1 MSGGILIVRQPVAQL
16 VVRPQAPS
24 AAPAVLVARQE
35 AARLVAVAAQGP
47 AGKDAPVFRGFGT
60 VDYSDLDAVT
70 LSPSNDVL
78 SGTPIPLAAG
88 QWTRVTRNLVPS
100 DSNRNPLADPF
111 TGFSFWDGALL
122 RARAVGDIYLYK
134 LTYRI
139 MPTLRGSSLRFAFR
153 PGGNPNFDFGPQP
166 IVLSTDAG
174 SEEIGSETF
183 VTQVRSRFA
192 NMGAEI
198 YVWSS
203 SGGALLEFSP
213 EITPL
218 GHA

>member
-1 MSGGILIVRQPVAQL
+1 MVRQQIAGIPG
-16 VVRPQAPS
+16 PM
-24 AAPAVLVARQE
+24 
-35 AARLVAVAAQGP
+35 GP
-47 AGKDAPVFRGFGT
+47 ASSFRGFGT

-78 SGTPIPLAAG
+78 SGIPLPMVAG
-88 QWTRVTRNLVPS
+88 QWTRVTRDLQPS

-111 TGFSFWDGALL
+111 AGFSFWDGALL
-122 RARAVGDIYLYK
+122 RAHAVGDIYLYK
-134 LTYRI
+134 LTYRV

-192 NMGAEI
+192 TMGAEV

-203 SGGALLEFSP
+203 SGGQLLEFSP